1 LFVDI
6 TKCKIEGIPT
16 TTPPPKP
23 TPNTALEGTFVLPS
37 VKLYSGCWVRKQLSV
52 LEKASVFD
60 LSGLMVK
67 AIELDNIDMT
77 LILHLGLPPLIV
89 AHAVKVLLLL
99 SMKRRGG
106 HGATSGD

>member
-1 LFVDI
+1 M
-6 TKCKIEGIPT
+6 
-16 TTPPPKP
+16 
-23 TPNTALEGTFVLPS
+23 
-37 VKLYSGCWVRKQLSV
+37 RKQLSV

-106 HGATSGD
+106 AWCYLRRLVFANMCS

>member
-1 LFVDI
+1 M
-6 TKCKIEGIPT
+6 
-16 TTPPPKP
+16 
-23 TPNTALEGTFVLPS
+23 
-37 VKLYSGCWVRKQLSV
+37 RKQLSV

-99 SMKRRGG
+99 SIVFLEQDEEGGG